1 MTSKNNQRLIRRR
14 ALFLSQNADHP
25 LYQFCLTGR
34 ELGTIA
40 QISRVGRDNADE
52 LIGYQRPEVKKH
64 VQDIVEYLNGKDVI
78 FPNAIILALNADV
91 RFIASRGPNVS
102 DGFAQAGTLEIPIPK
117 NGSDAP
123 AWIVDGQQRVLALSK
138 SKKAD
143 LPVPV
148 TAFLA
153 RNVGVQRDQFIRINN
168 ARPLPKGLLS
178 ELLPAV
184 DGPLPMRLAAKKAP
198 SIICDEL
205 NRTASSPFFGL
216 IKRHSTLKD
225 PRGAKAVIT
234 DTSIMKM
241 VEDSMGT
248 TSGILFPYRNVATG
262 ETDVAGM
269 VAILS
274 LFWTGVRDVFP
285 QAWGKDPAHSRL
297 MHGAGI
303 RAMGK
308 LMDRVMGAIDP
319 RLPIAANQVVEELLL
334 IAPFC
339 RWTSGAWEEMEAMKW
354 NDIQNTPKHIRMLS
368 NHLIRLYLGARS
380 NLR

>member
-1 MTSKNNQRLIRRR
+1 MPSNPKLIKRR
-14 ALFLSQNADHP
+14 ALLLAQNKDHP
-25 LYQFCLTGR
+25 LYQFSLTGR

-64 VQDIVEYLNGKDVI
+64 VQDIVEYLNGEDVI

-91 RFIASRGPNVS
+91 RFVASRGPNVS
-102 DGFAQAGTLEIPIPK
+102 DGFAQSGTIEIPIPR
-117 NGSDAP
+117 NGSDVP
-123 AWIVDGQQRVLALSK
+123 AWIVDGQQRVIALSK
-138 SKKAD
+138 SKRAD
-143 LPVPV
+143 LPIPV

-205 NRTASSPFFGL
+205 NRNSASPFFGL

-225 PRGAKAVIT
+225 PKRANAVIT

-241 VEDSMGT
+241 VEDSMAT

-274 LFWTGVRDVFP
+274 LYWMGVKNVFL
-285 QAWGKDPAHSRL
+285 QAWGKDPAQSRL

-319 RLPIAANQVVEELLL
+319 REPDARNQIIEELEL
-334 IAPFC
+334 IAPYC
-339 RWTSGAWEEMEAMKW
+339 RWTSGIWEEMETMKW
-354 NDIQNTPKHIRMLS
+354 NAIQNTPKHIRMLS
-368 NHLIRLYLGARS
+368 NHLIRIYLGARS
-380 NLR
+380 KLR